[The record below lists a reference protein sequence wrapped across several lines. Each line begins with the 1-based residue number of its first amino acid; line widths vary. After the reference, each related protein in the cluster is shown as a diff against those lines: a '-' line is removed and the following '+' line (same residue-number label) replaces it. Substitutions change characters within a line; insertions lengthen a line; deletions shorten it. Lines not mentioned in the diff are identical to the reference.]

1 MDMYAINWKMP
12 FYANGV
18 GAPHEN
24 VWLEE
29 IIRTFG
35 PYHNKIWINTKTAA
49 ARGIKDGDLIVVESS
64 GGKTQGEALL
74 TEMIHPEA
82 VGFPGMRGTGTL
94 LQNPMMKTGPHY
106 NDLVSMEDNTFDPVN
121 GSLDV
126 SPRVKVYKA

>member
-1 MDMYAINWKMP
+1 
-12 FYANGV
+12 
-18 GAPHEN
+18 
-24 VWLEE
+24 
-29 IIRTFG
+29 
-35 PYHNKIWINTKTAA
+35 
-49 ARGIKDGDLIVVESS
+49 
-64 GGKTQGEALL
+64 
-74 TEMIHPEA
+74 MIHPET